1 MSDYMLT
8 ITFAPKYEEADADG
22 LMEALLDRSE
32 DLGPVVDID
41 AAGALSVTVGFEAQD
56 DFEAMIATHVRA
68 VGAAMDA
75 ASVDAH
81 ELVDAHLSR
90 ADAREPELQPA

>member
-1 MSDYMLT
+1 MSNYMLT
-8 ITFAPKYEEADADG
+8 ITFAPKYEEADVDR

-41 AAGALSVTVGFEAQD
+41 AAGALSVTVGFEAQEG
-56 DFEAMIATHVRA
+56 FEAMIATHVRA
-68 VGAAMDA
+68 IGAALDLA
-75 ASVDAH
+75 KVAAH

-90 ADAREPELQPA
+90 ADTREPELQPA